1 MGQSPLPS
9 LSAGFP
15 NTVATPCCNP
25 LDFPVV
31 LQVVGAWPWAKKLDE
46 GQGGGPCR
54 VMGAGGRVAGTPQTF
69 LSHFGKLPQDLGLDG
84 EGWASVMLCWVQ
96 TAPSCHLKS
105 SLLLPVCLAPGPV
118 SAGPLS
124 LWTHHICW
132 AVVLGCGFSPNCRAL
147 SLEEGV
153 SLGTDPDLPDPD
165 LGVLLG
171 LLPSVLD
178 AG

>member
-1 MGQSPLPS
+1 MGR
-9 LSAGFP
+9 
-15 NTVATPCCNP
+15 
-25 LDFPVV
+25 
-31 LQVVGAWPWAKKLDE
+31 KKLDE
-46 GQGGGPCR
+46 GQGGGPSR